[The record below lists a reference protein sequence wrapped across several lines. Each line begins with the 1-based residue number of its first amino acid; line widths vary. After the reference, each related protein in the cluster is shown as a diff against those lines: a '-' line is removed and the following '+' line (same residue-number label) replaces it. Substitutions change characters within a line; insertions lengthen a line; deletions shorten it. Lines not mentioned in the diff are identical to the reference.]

1 MARKLTHDEDL
12 KIIEMPALKP
22 PEVKIDP
29 EVLKKYEQEIEV
41 IQINN
46 FKRILFKIKISILK
60 AIKNSP
66 MPEDEDDN

>member
-1 MARKLTHDEDL
+1 LARKLTHDEDL

>member
-1 MARKLTHDEDL
+1 
-12 KIIEMPALKP
+12 MPALKP